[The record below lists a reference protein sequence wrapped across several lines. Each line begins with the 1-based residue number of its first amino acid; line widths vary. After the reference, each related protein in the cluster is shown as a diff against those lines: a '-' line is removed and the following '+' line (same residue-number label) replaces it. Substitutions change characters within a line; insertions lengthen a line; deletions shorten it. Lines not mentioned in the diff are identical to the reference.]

1 MNKYNRQ
8 QIDDLL
14 QPIMTMMQEEFP
26 NNCKL
31 IVEPYFA
38 RVVFEHD
45 YMVIPSDE
53 MKKPFSE
60 TKLANSEDGFLK
72 SILDV
77 AMEAAKKET
86 TEDHHDSD

>member
-14 QPIMTMMQEEFP
+14 QPLMTMMQEEFP
-26 NNCKL
+26 NDCKL

-38 RVVFEHD
+38 RIVYEHD
-45 YMVIPSDE
+45 YMVIPSNE

-60 TKLANSEDGFLK
+60 TKLANKEDGFLK
-72 SILDV
+72 SILEV
-77 AMEAAKKET
+77 ATETAKKEKAEYQT
-86 TEDHHDSD
+86 

>member
-14 QPIMTMMQEEFP
+14 QPLMTMMQEEFP
-26 NNCKL
+26 NVCKL

-38 RVVFEHD
+38 RIVFEHD
-45 YMVIPSDE
+45 YMVIPSNE

-60 TKLANSEDGFLK
+60 TKFANKEDGFLK

-77 AMEAAKKET
+77 AMETAKKEAA
-86 TEDHHDSD
+86 EDHHDDN

>member
-38 RVVFEHD
+38 RIVFEHD
-45 YMVIPSDE
+45 YMVIPSNE

-60 TKLANSEDGFLK
+60 TKLANTENGFLK

-77 AMEAAKKET
+77 AMETAKNET
-86 TEDHHDSD
+86 TEDQHDSD